1 MSTGRPEQSAWLL
14 ADVGG
19 TNARV
24 GLYHPGQGAPRL
36 LFARPTS
43 DFDDLAGLL
52 RAAIQTSP
60 QAHVRHAAC
69 AIASPVEA
77 DDIALTNAGWR
88 FSIEQTRR
96 RCELDTLEIIN
107 DWAAQGWA
115 ITRLGPTEL
124 AQRSDGV
131 PAPMTPKLALGP
143 GTGLG
148 SALVVPADA
157 RWQVFATEGGHISFG
172 PQTPREAAVV
182 THINQRFGHCSAE
195 RMASGKG
202 LETIDAATAAIDER
216 DGQPRDAYAIVAD
229 AKADEPAARETLT
242 LFTQALASAAG
253 DLALA
258 TGARGGVYI
267 GGGLIPALGALFD
280 WQAFHQRFIA
290 KGRFGDYLNAIPVF
304 SIEASQPALA
314 GLAAYVEQRS

>member
-1 MSTGRPEQSAWLL
+1 MSTGQPEKSAWLL

-24 GLYHPGQGAPRL
+24 GLYHPGQGAPSL
-36 LFARPTS
+36 LFARPTG

-52 RAAIQTSP
+52 RAAIQTCP

-96 RCELDTLEIIN
+96 RCELDSLEIIN

-115 ITRLGPTEL
+115 ITRLRPTDL
-124 AQRSDGV
+124 AQRSGGA
-131 PAPMTPKLALGP
+131 PIPMTPELALGP

-148 SALVVPADA
+148 SALVVPADG

-202 LETIDAATAAIDER
+202 IETIDAATAAIDGR
-216 DGQPRDAYAIVAD
+216 DGEPRDAYAIVAE
-229 AKADEPAARETLT
+229 AKAGDPTACETLT
-242 LFTQALASAAG
+242 LFTHALASAAG

-304 SIEASQPALA
+304 SIEASHPALT

>member
-1 MSTGRPEQSAWLL
+1 MSTGQPEKSAWLL

-24 GLYHPGQGAPRL
+24 GLYHPGQGAPSL
-36 LFARPTS
+36 LFARPTG

-52 RAAIQTSP
+52 RAAIQTCP

-96 RCELDTLEIIN
+96 RCELDSLEIIN

-115 ITRLGPTEL
+115 ITRLRPTDL
-124 AQRSDGV
+124 AQRSGGA
-131 PAPMTPKLALGP
+131 PIPMTPKLALGP

-148 SALVVPADA
+148 SALVVPADG

-202 LETIDAATAAIDER
+202 IETIDAATAAIDGR
-216 DGQPRDAYAIVAD
+216 DGEPRDAYAIVAE
-229 AKADEPAARETLT
+229 AKAGDPTACETLT
-242 LFTQALASAAG
+242 LFTHALASAAG

-304 SIEASQPALA
+304 SIEASHPALT